1 MNEVK
6 LREHI
11 GATIKM
17 HRRKKNLTQAELG
30 NKIGVD
36 NSTISSYERG
46 LININLNTL
55 FELADIF
62 EIKLDDFFP
71 NRSNSN
77 SLEDALI
84 NDTSDWD
91 LKDLLYMKR
100 LIDFIQRLDNDERTK
115 LIGNIELAVEFFKK
129 DD

>member
-1 MNEVK
+1 MDEVN
-6 LREHI
+6 LRKHI
-11 GATIKM
+11 GAIIKL

-30 NKIGVD
+30 KKIGVD

-55 FELADIF
+55 FELTDIF

-71 NRSNSN
+71 SRSNN
-77 SLEDALI
+77 DNLENALV
-84 NDTSDWD
+84 NDTSAWE
-91 LKDLLYMKR
+91 LKDLLYMKK
-100 LIDFIQRLDNDERTK
+100 LIDFIQKLDKDERTK